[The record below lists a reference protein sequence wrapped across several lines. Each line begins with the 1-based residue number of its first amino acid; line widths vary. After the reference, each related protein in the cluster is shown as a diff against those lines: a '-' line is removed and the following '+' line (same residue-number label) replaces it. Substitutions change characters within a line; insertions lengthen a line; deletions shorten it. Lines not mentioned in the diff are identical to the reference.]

1 MAEFLAP
8 TKITEDQRNWLKA
21 EKKRTGNQFAAII
34 RNLIQEQINKGAK
47 NG

>member
-8 TKITEDQRNWLKA
+8 TKITDPQSKWLIA
-21 EKKRTGNQFAAII
+21 EKKRTGNSFSAIV

-47 NG
+47 